1 MISLWVFF
9 KFFDFLEPNFQELVG
24 HLVCTSKSR
33 LYVEGFERCIE
44 FSKALKKQPVNL
56 LSKSVKYSSILNKVY
71 LWVYFEHQL
80 LHCLSPNSFRPQT
93 FEAYTLNREWMGQK
107 LRQEA
112 SKRRMRLLIVIEAAS
127 FRGSTTFTAS
137 TFLFPNRKLCLF

>member
-80 LHCLSPNSFRPQT
+80 LHCLSLKLIQASNFWSLYIKSWVDGT
-93 FEAYTLNREWMGQK
+93 KAEARGVKKKDAPPHRHRGCLLSRLNYFHS
-107 LRQEA
+107 LDLPF
-112 SKRRMRLLIVIEAAS
+112 S
-127 FRGSTTFTAS
+127 
-137 TFLFPNRKLCLF
+137 

>member
-9 KFFDFLEPNFQELVG
+9 EVSDFLEPNFQELVG

-56 LSKSVKYSSILNKVY
+56 LSKSVKCSSILNKVY

-80 LHCLSPNSFRPQT
+80 LHCLSPKLQT

-112 SKRRMRLLIVIEAAS
+112 SKRRMRLLIVIEADS

-137 TFLFPNRKLCLF
+137 TFLFLNRKLCLFYI

>member
-1 MISLWVFF
+1 M
-9 KFFDFLEPNFQELVG
+9 D
-24 HLVCTSKSR
+24 
-33 LYVEGFERCIE
+33 
-44 FSKALKKQPVNL
+44 ALTV
-56 LSKSVKYSSILNKVY
+56 LSIWYTDSGLK
-71 LWVYFEHQL
+71 
-80 LHCLSPNSFRPQT
+80 T

-137 TFLFPNRKLCLF
+137 TFLFLNRKLCLS